1 MERTLLKA
9 GDKAPDFTANDQNG
23 EAVSLSDYK
32 GKKVALYFYPK
43 DNTPG
48 CSAQACTIRDN
59 FSALKEAGI
68 VVLGVSADDVK
79 SHKKFET
86 KFQLPFT
93 LIADTDK
100 TIVHAY
106 GVWGLKKFMGKE
118 HLGIYRTTFLIN
130 KKGIIEYV
138 IEKVVTKDHAKQ
150 ILDLWK

>member
-1 MERTLLKA
+1 MERSLLKA
-9 GDKAPDFTANDQNG
+9 GDKAPDFTASDENG
-23 EAVSLSDYK
+23 TPVSLSDFK

-48 CSAQACTIRDN
+48 CTTQACTIRDN

-68 VVLGVSADDVK
+68 VVLGISADDVK

-100 TIVHAY
+100 TIANAY

-118 HLGIYRTTFLIN
+118 HLGIFRTTFLIN
-130 KKGIIEYV
+130 KKGIIEHV
-138 IEKVVTKDHAKQ
+138 IEKVVTKDHATQ
-150 ILDLWK
+150 ILDLWQ

>member
-1 MERTLLKA
+1 MERSLLKA
-9 GDKAPDFTANDQNG
+9 GDKAPDFTASDQNG
-23 EAVSLSDYK
+23 TPVSLSDFK

-48 CSAQACTIRDN
+48 CTTQACTIRDN

-68 VVLGVSADDVK
+68 VVLGISADDVK

-93 LIADTDK
+93 LVADTDK
-100 TIVHAY
+100 TIANAY

-118 HLGIYRTTFLIN
+118 HLGIFRTTFLIN
-130 KKGIIEYV
+130 KKGIIEHV
-138 IEKVVTKDHAKQ
+138 IEKVVTKDHATQ
-150 ILDLWK
+150 ILDLWP